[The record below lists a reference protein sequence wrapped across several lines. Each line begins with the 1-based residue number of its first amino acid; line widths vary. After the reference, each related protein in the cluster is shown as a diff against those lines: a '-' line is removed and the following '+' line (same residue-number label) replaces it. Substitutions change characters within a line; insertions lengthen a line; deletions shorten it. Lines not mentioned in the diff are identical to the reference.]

1 LTQPIK
7 RIVVSLDAVSDAA
20 AAIDTAA
27 RLAARWQV
35 PLHGLFFEDAEL
47 IGVAGLPF
55 ACQVTLLGGREPLSQ
70 DHLEDHFR
78 AFAQRARRELAE
90 AARRLGVEWSF
101 EVVRCPL
108 TAAAFASAENEFVV
122 AGAATRP
129 VGDHLRIASPWWS
142 LAATITRP
150 FLLAKRRWDTGGSV
164 LALVRDRGPQ
174 SARLLEMAAQIAGV
188 SEASLIVAPPSDV
201 ADREEF
207 EAWVFG
213 LLEEHPVTVQTEPAA
228 TEPADFRRRIIELD
242 CRLLV
247 LAAHPNEAPSEILR
261 ELFEPLACDVLIVR

>member
-1 LTQPIK
+1 MTQVVD
-7 RIVVSLDAVSDAA
+7 RVVVSLDAVSDAA

-47 IGVAGLPF
+47 IGVASLPF
-55 ACQVTLLGGREPLSQ
+55 ACQVTLLGGREPLTQ

-78 AFAQRARRELAE
+78 AFAQRARRELAD

-108 TAAAFASAENEFVV
+108 TAAAFASDENEFVV

-129 VGDHLRIASPWWS
+129 FGDHLRIASPWWS
-142 LAATITRP
+142 LVATMTRP

-164 LALVRDRGPQ
+164 FALVRDRGPR
-174 SARLLEMAAQIAGV
+174 SARLLEMAAQIASV
-188 SEASLIVAPPSDV
+188 SEASLIVAPPSDLT
-201 ADREEF
+201 DTKEF
-207 EAWVFG
+207 EAWVSG
-213 LLEEHPVTVQTEPAA
+213 VLEEHPVRVQTEPAA
-228 TEPADFRRRIIELD
+228 TEPADFSRRIIELD

-247 LAAHPNEAPSEILR
+247 LVAHPDEARSEILR
-261 ELFEPLACDVLIVR
+261 ELLEPLACNVLIVQ